1 MLRANCISV
10 VQAWHAIWIDEE
22 EKETVKHKQWL
33 PSMVYAFT
41 QKPLA
46 QMNNATMRLCV

>member
-1 MLRANCISV
+1 MVANCIFI

-22 EKETVKHKQWL
+22 ETVKHKQWL
-33 PSMVYAFT
+33 PSMLYAFT

-46 QMNNATMRLCV
+46 